1 MIMKNIIPLLIGF
14 LSASCFFVLMGVT
27 VKGMEEFS
35 GNGRYLPLKINENE
49 KVVMMDSKTGDL
61 YFPSPDGWKL
71 DMTKINKK

>member
-1 MIMKNIIPLLIGF
+1 
-14 LSASCFFVLMGVT
+14 MGVT